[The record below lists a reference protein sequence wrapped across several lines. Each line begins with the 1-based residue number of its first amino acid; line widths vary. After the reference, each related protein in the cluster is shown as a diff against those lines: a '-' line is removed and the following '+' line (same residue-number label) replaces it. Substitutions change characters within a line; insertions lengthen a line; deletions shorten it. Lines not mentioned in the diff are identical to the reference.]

1 MSRVFAAE
9 VNRDVTPETTAVR
22 PDSIRRKVMPD
33 LSDVRALTFD
43 IFGTTVDWRSG
54 VAAEGRRLGA
64 LHGIEA
70 DWEQVAD
77 AWRALYVPY
86 MNRVRLGELPW
97 TNFDRLHRLSLDQV
111 IDDLG
116 IEGLDYA
123 TREEFTLAWE
133 RLPAWPDAKAGLAA
147 LGQRFTVATLSNG
160 NRSQQ
165 QALMRFTGLPF
176 HRLLSAEDFAHYK
189 PDPEVYLG
197 AVAALGLEPGQVM
210 MVAAHKSDLRGAQYA
225 GLRAAFVE
233 RPMEKGP
240 SGGADSL
247 PDPLADVQAADF
259 ADLANR
265 LDRQLRSE
273 EPA

>member
-1 MSRVFAAE
+1 MPF
-9 VNRDVTPETTAVR
+9 DP
-22 PDSIRRKVMPD
+22 IRSGEKVMPD

-54 VAAEGRRLGA
+54 VAGEGRRLA
-64 LHGIEA
+64 TLHGIAA
-70 DWEQVAD
+70 DWERVAD
-77 AWRALYVPY
+77 AWRALYTPY
-86 MNRVRLGELPW
+86 MDRVRLGELPW

-116 IEGLDYA
+116 IEGFDDA
-123 TREEFTLAWE
+123 AREEFTLAWE

-147 LGQRFTVATLSNG
+147 LSQRFTVATLSNG
-160 NRSQQ
+160 NRSLQ

-189 PDPEVYLG
+189 PDPELYLG

-210 MVAAHKSDLRGAQYA
+210 MVAAHKSDLRGAQSA

-240 SGGADSL
+240 SGDADAL

-259 ADLANR
+259 VDLADR
-265 LDRQLRSE
+265 LGRQVRSE